1 MKVMVYSVRED
12 GIEANKERVRA
23 VVVAL
28 RKRNATIQYASAH
41 VGSGTFLHVMDLRG
55 EASALENLPEFEIFR
70 RGLEAIIIGKPT
82 SYTVDLVAAVGF
94 GSSGGADEEGSP
106 DSPPSWA
113 AALLEAVPKP
123 SATDPNA
130 TAYADARQ
138 ASTDVSVIVPPP
150 EDRGD
155 GAGRRT
161 WRVAR
166 RSGSATAS
174 DPVKLVVHQLSDL

>member
-1 MKVMVYSVRED
+1 MKVMVYAVRED

-23 VVVAL
+23 VVAAL
-28 RKRNATIQYASAH
+28 RKRNATIRYASAH

-55 EASALENLPEFEIFR
+55 EPSVLEDLPEFETFR

-82 SYTVDLVAAVGF
+82 SYAVDLLGAVGF
-94 GSSGGADEEGSP
+94 GPSGGAGEEGSP

-113 AALLEAVPKP
+113 AALLEAIPKP
-123 SATDPNA
+123 GATYPDASKRFTDA
-130 TAYADARQ
+130 TPRSGPVVGSQ
-138 ASTDVSVIVPPP
+138 AEESV
-150 EDRGD
+150 D

-166 RSGSATAS
+166 RSSSAAAS